1 MKTAVKICGIT
12 DARGLAAAVDGGAAY
27 IGLNFFRRSPRFV
40 TPEQAAAL
48 VDDLTADVKRGV
60 KTVGLFVDPTDAELD
75 AVLAHV
81 RLDMIQLHGKETPA
95 RVDQVRA
102 LSGLEVMKAIG
113 VESERDVIAA
123 RAYENHA
130 DWLLF
135 DAKAPKDATRPG
147 GNAVAFN
154 WAIMKSY
161 TGKTPWMLA
170 GGLTRANVGGAV
182 KTSGA
187 RAVDV
192 SSGVESKPGIKSP
205 ARIRAF
211 LKAVAAASAGRA
223 KG

>member
-1 MKTAVKICGIT
+1 MKTAVKICGLT
-12 DARGLAAAVDGGAAY
+12 DARGLVAAVDGGAAFV
-27 IGLNFFRRSPRFV
+27 GFVFFRRSPRFI
-40 TPEQAAAL
+40 TAEQAAELA
-48 VDDLTADVKRGV
+48 AQVKRGV
-60 KTVGLFVDPTDAELD
+60 KSVGLFVDPSDADLES
-75 AVLAHV
+75 VLSHV

-102 LSGLEVMKAIG
+102 LSGLPVMKAIG
-113 VESERDVIAA
+113 VETERDVVAA

-147 GNAVAFN
+147 GNAAAFN
-154 WAIMKSY
+154 WAVMKAY

-170 GGLTRANVGGAV
+170 GGLTRANVGAAI
-182 KTSGA
+182 KASGA

-192 SSGVESKPGIKSP
+192 SSGVETKPGIKSP

-211 LKAVAAASAGRA
+211 LKAADAAWGRSARA
-223 KG
+223 